1 MVKERNEVKK
11 LVSQITFTTPLLA
24 PLKGVKVKFGKVSFM
39 LQVVFELILNVFS
52 PPAAGKRRLIGL
64 NVIVAVAPLC
74 ETGIVT
80 GVTPAPVIDRYVFLA
95 NAEGFAVQVTVIV
108 ALFEPVAT
116 LEVR

>member
-1 MVKERNEVKK
+1 MKDRNEVEK
-11 LVSQITFTTPLLA
+11 LLSQITFTTPLLT
-24 PLKGVKVKFGKVSFM
+24 PLEGMKVKFGKVSVM

-80 GVTPAPVIDRYVFLA
+80 GVTPAPVIERFVFLA
-95 NAEGFAVQVTVIV
+95 NAEGFAEQVTVTV
-108 ALFEPVAT
+108 ALFDPAAT